1 MGLYR
6 QILDSQL
13 KAICNNV
20 YFQPPQSVKMIYPC
34 IRYELDS
41 ESVRYADNSR
51 YKHHKRYKITV
62 IDRDPDSTIPDEVA
76 KLIYCSFD
84 RPYVADGLNHWVYHI
99 YI

>member
-6 QILDSQL
+6 QILDTQL

-41 ESVRYADNSR
+41 ENVRYADNRR
-51 YKHHKRYKITV
+51 YKYHKRYKITV

-76 KLIYCSFD
+76 KLVYCSFD
-84 RPYVADGLNHWVYHI
+84 I